1 MLDQLTVKGRIIAA
15 ALRLAASRP
24 WSEVTLRDIA
34 EEAGANLVEVRQSF
48 SGKPDIVAAFV
59 RAVDDDVLRRAPKP
73 APEQAPRD
81 RIFEIVMSRFDL
93 LSPYK
98 AAMISIARDAGIDR
112 GLACAVL
119 NSQHWMLQ
127 AAGVDTTG
135 ARGAVRV
142 AGLASVYATVFRV
155 WLEDDDPGL
164 ARTMAALDR
173 RLRRGERNLQA
184 LDSVCGALGRIGD
197 VFAGRRTGGRAPGG
211 TSPQP
216 EPETP
221 PPAAPAG
228 DAQPGPA

>member
-1 MLDQLTVKGRIIAA
+1 MLDQLTAKGRIIAA
-15 ALRLAASRP
+15 AMRLAQSRR

-34 EEAGANLVEVRQSF
+34 EEAGANLIEVRQSF
-48 SGKPDIVAAFV
+48 SGKSDILTAFV

-73 APEQAPRD
+73 APDQAVRD
-81 RIFEIVMSRFDL
+81 QIFEVVMSRFDVL
-93 LSPYK
+93 APYK
-98 AAMISIARDAGIDR
+98 AAMISIARDAGVDS

-119 NSQHWMLQ
+119 ASQHWMLQ
-127 AAGVDTTG
+127 AAGVDTAG

-184 LDSVCGALGRIGD
+184 LDSVCGALGRIGEL
-197 VFAGRRTGGRAPGG
+197 FSGRRAGGRASAEAP
-211 TSPQP
+211 SQP